1 MDEKW
6 QDVSNMGASKA
17 AELEAKTAEMEAL
30 NKDQLSQIENLKID
44 LEKMR
49 KEKDEM
55 HGSYTELSRKL
66 AESLA
71 RAKQVEGENNIL
83 KAQLASMD

>member
-17 AELEAKTAEMEAL
+17 AELEAKTAETEAL

-55 HGSYTELSRKL
+55 QGSYTELSRKL